1 MEVTLMTNNKF
12 DAQLVQQFLSEYQ
25 DRGMLKWQ
33 GFYLS
38 DHTSKLKQMAQQQ
51 KTQEQQQHL
60 PQMTTA
66 AIVQVIQQ
74 AYQKNL
80 PVQIDLAQ
88 RDVEGYISAPIC
100 GQIRGYYADQLVV
113 GSQNY
118 LINLQDIYAIQI
130 AAS

>member
-1 MEVTLMTNNKF
+1 MTNNKF

-51 KTQEQQQHL
+51 KNQEQQQHL
-60 PQMTTA
+60 RQMTTA

-74 AYQKNL
+74 AYQKIY
-80 PVQIDLAQ
+80 P
-88 RDVEGYISAPIC
+88 SK
-100 GQIRGYYADQLVV
+100 
-113 GSQNY
+113 
-118 LINLQDIYAIQI
+118 LI
-130 AAS
+130 